1 MGPKNGPVSKS
12 TMNLKAH
19 LTQDR
24 IGKKEDSATLDMA
37 KSDTLMKIQNVD
49 GDDGRDDDKGMQ
61 DHASSG

>member
-1 MGPKNGPVSKS
+1 MARSIFLLVKFF
-12 TMNLKAH
+12 
-19 LTQDR
+19 R
-24 IGKKEDSATLDMA
+24 EDSATLDMA